1 MQKALLIKSGLV
13 AAILAVLALPLRMI
27 DGLVNERAA
36 RQHAMVQ
43 ELADESYAPQMLA
56 GPILSI
62 PYSEEFDD
70 EATTAPSAMPIAAF
84 LALRAC
90 TRRFPNSTRARH
102 CAFPTRSRWASMA
115 PSRSQSSHW
124 PRTIA

>member
-70 EATTAPSAMPIAAF
+70 EATTAPSAMPIEK
-84 LALRAC
+84 
-90 TRRFPNSTRARH
+90 RRKEGVARF
-102 CAFPTRSRWASMA
+102 FPTTAASKVA
-115 PSRSQSSHW
+115 
-124 PRTIA
+124 